1 MQTQLG
7 DARSGKLVENLLGFG
22 RALRRAGI
30 TVDSAKLSLAS
41 QALQWINLSQRD
53 ECYAALASTL
63 LSRYQDQQVFN
74 QVFEQYFKNPDLA
87 NQLLGQMLPKTEE
100 KKSLQKNDRSR
111 DALRGTEPS
120 SNTGSPQEHK
130 IELDAS
136 MTLSDLHR
144 LRYADFNRLNSAE
157 YQLIEQLAKRI
168 KVNFP
173 KMSSRRYRPDHRGH
187 QLDFRKIIQ
196 SSIRLDNELLEMHW
210 QRRKTYFLPLLILID
225 VSGSMER
232 YARLLLSFLH
242 AATLHHP
249 NTEVLS
255 FGTKL
260 TYLTQSF
267 TNHDTDRML
276 LEINNQIQDFASGTK
291 LGTCLDT
298 FNTQYSKL
306 MVGKRTVVLLITD
319 GLDTGSIEVLR
330 NSLDKLKRQSKNI
343 LWLNPLMR
351 YEAYQPIA
359 SGPAELAKIADKM
372 IAIHNLQSLQELSKH
387 LEQLLKE
394 TSSITKSL

>member
-30 TVDSAKLSLAS
+30 AVDSAKLSLAS
-41 QALQWINLSQRD
+41 QALLWVNLSQRD
-53 ECYAALASTL
+53 ECYTALAATL

-74 QVFEQYFKNPDLA
+74 DVFDQYFKDPDLA
-87 NQLLGQMLPKTEE
+87 NQLLGQMLPRTEE
-100 KKSLQKNDRSR
+100 KKSLQKNDRAR
-111 DALRGTEPS
+111 DALRTTVPS
-120 SNTGSPQEHK
+120 SNPGTPQEHK

-144 LRYADFNRLNSAE
+144 LRYADFNRLNTSE

-168 KVNFP
+168 KVKFP
-173 KMSSRRYRPDHRGH
+173 KMLSRRYRPHHRGH
-187 QLDFRKIIQ
+187 QLDFKKIIQ

-210 QRRKTYFLPLLILID
+210 QQKKSYFLPLLILVD

-242 AATLHHP
+242 AATRHHP

-260 TYLTQSF
+260 THLSQSF
-267 TNHDTDRML
+267 ANHDSDQML
-276 LEINNQIQDFASGTK
+276 LDINHQIKDFASGTQ
-291 LGTCLDT
+291 LGSCLNEL
-298 FNTQYSKL
+298 NTQYANL
-306 MVGKRTVVLLITD
+306 LIGKRTVVLLITD
-319 GLDTGSIEVLR
+319 GLDTGSSEVLR
-330 NSLDKLKRQSKNI
+330 DALAKLKRQSKSI

-387 LEQLLKE
+387 LEQLLR
-394 TSSITKSL
+394 SSSSFTKPL

>member
-30 TVDSAKLSLAS
+30 AVDSAKLSLAS
-41 QALQWINLSQRD
+41 QALLWVNLSQRD

-74 QVFEQYFKNPDLA
+74 DVFDQYFKNPDLA
-87 NQLLGQMLPKTEE
+87 NQLLGQMLPRTEE
-100 KKSLQKNDRSR
+100 KKSLQKNDRAKES
-111 DALRGTEPS
+111 LRGKPPS
-120 SNTGSPQEHK
+120 SKAGSPQEHK

-136 MTLSDLHR
+136 MTLSDIHR
-144 LRYADFNRLNSAE
+144 LRYADFNRLNTSE

-168 KVNFP
+168 QVKFP
-173 KMSSRRYRPDHRGH
+173 KMPSRRYRPHHRGH
-187 QLDFRKIIQ
+187 QLDFRKIIK
-196 SSIRLDNELLEMHW
+196 SSIRLDNEFLEIHW
-210 QRRKTYFLPLLILID
+210 QQRKTYFLPLLILVD

-242 AATLHHP
+242 AATRHHP

-260 TYLTQSF
+260 TYLTPSF
-267 TNHDTDRML
+267 ASHDTDRML
-276 LEINNQIQDFASGTK
+276 LDINHQIQDFASGTQ
-291 LGTCLDT
+291 LGSCLDEL
-298 FNTQYSKL
+298 NTQYGKL
-306 MVGKRTVVLLITD
+306 MIGKRTVVLLITD
-319 GLDTGSIEVLR
+319 GLDTGSNEILH
-330 NSLDKLKRQSKNI
+330 NALAKLKRQSKSI

-359 SGPAELAKIADKM
+359 SGPAELAKVADKM

-387 LEQLLKE
+387 LEQLIKYG
-394 TSSITKSL
+394 SSATKLL

>member
-30 TVDSAKLSLAS
+30 AVDSAKLSLAS
-41 QALQWINLSQRD
+41 QALLWINLSQRD

-63 LSRYQDQQVFN
+63 LSRYQDQQVFKD
-74 QVFEQYFKNPDLA
+74 VFEMYFTNPDLA
-87 NQLLGQMLPKTEE
+87 NQLLGQMLPRTEE
-100 KKSLQKNDRSR
+100 KKSLQKNDRAR
-111 DALRGTEPS
+111 EALRGKQLS
-120 SNTGSPQEHK
+120 SNPGSPQDHK

-136 MTLSDLHR
+136 MTLSDHHR
-144 LRYADFNRLNSAE
+144 LRYADFNGLNTSE
-157 YQLIEQLAKRI
+157 YQLIEQLAKGI
-168 KVNFP
+168 KVKFP
-173 KMSSRRYRPDHRGH
+173 KMPSRRYRPHHRGH

-196 SSIRLDNELLEMHW
+196 SSIRLNNELLEIHW
-210 QRRKTYFLPLLILID
+210 QRRKTYFLPLLILVD

-242 AATLHHP
+242 AATRHHP

-260 TYLTQSF
+260 THLTQSF
-267 TNHDTDRML
+267 ANHDTDRML
-276 LEINNQIQDFASGTK
+276 LDINDQIQDFASGTQ
-291 LGTCLDT
+291 LGSCLDEL
-298 FNTQYSKL
+298 NTQYGKL
-306 MVGKRTVVLLITD
+306 MIGKRTVVLLITD
-319 GLDTGSIEVLR
+319 GLDTGSSEILHDA
-330 NSLDKLKRQSKNI
+330 LTKLKRQSKSI

-359 SGPAELAKIADKM
+359 SGPGELAKVADKM

-387 LEQLLKE
+387 LEQLLSN
-394 TSSITKSL
+394 TSSATKLI

>member
-30 TVDSAKLSLAS
+30 AVDSAKLSLAS
-41 QALQWINLSQRD
+41 QALLWINLSQRD

-63 LSRYQDQQVFN
+63 LSRYQDQQVFKD
-74 QVFEQYFKNPDLA
+74 VFERYFTNPDLA
-87 NQLLGQMLPKTEE
+87 NQLLGQMLPRTEE
-100 KKSLQKNDRSR
+100 KKSLQKNDRAR
-111 DALRGTEPS
+111 EALRGKQLS
-120 SNTGSPQEHK
+120 SNPGSPQDHK

-136 MTLSDLHR
+136 MTLSDHHR
-144 LRYADFNRLNSAE
+144 LRYADFNGLNTSE
-157 YQLIEQLAKRI
+157 YQLIEQLAKGI
-168 KVNFP
+168 KVKFP
-173 KMSSRRYRPDHRGH
+173 KMPSRRYRPHHRGH

-196 SSIRLDNELLEMHW
+196 SSIRLNNELLEIHW
-210 QRRKTYFLPLLILID
+210 QRRKTYFLPLLILVD

-242 AATLHHP
+242 AATRHHP

-260 TYLTQSF
+260 THLTQSF
-267 TNHDTDRML
+267 ANHDTDRML
-276 LEINNQIQDFASGTK
+276 LDINDQIQDFASGTQ
-291 LGTCLDT
+291 LGSCLDEL
-298 FNTQYSKL
+298 NTQYGKL
-306 MVGKRTVVLLITD
+306 MIGKRTVVLLITD
-319 GLDTGSIEVLR
+319 GLDTGSSEILHDA
-330 NSLDKLKRQSKNI
+330 LTKLKRQSKSI

-359 SGPAELAKIADKM
+359 SGPAELAKVADKM

-387 LEQLLKE
+387 LEQLLSN
-394 TSSITKSL
+394 TSSATKLI